1 MKKIVTML
9 LAATLTFVLPVGAHA
24 TGEVEIS
31 QDSQEKSAAI
41 NVDYT
46 VDMSYTVTIPA
57 SVTFTDSVKS
67 VDRPLQ
73 VSDVRLNEGQTLN
86 VGISSQNDFQMR
98 NNDKYINYSLT
109 INYATTPEENSFTLL
124 TVKAG
129 EPSGWTILTF
139 NTDLQK
145 DHAQYAGRY
154 SDTLTFTVSIEP

>member
-9 LAATLTFVLPVGAHA
+9 LVAALAFVLPAGARA
-24 TGEVEIS
+24 AGEVEID
-31 QDSQEKSAAI
+31 QDSQEKSGAI
-41 NVDYT
+41 SIDYT

-57 SVTFTDSVKS
+57 SVTFTESEKS

-73 VSDVRLNEGQTLN
+73 VSDVRLDKGQTLN
-86 VGISSQNDFQMR
+86 VSISSQNDFQMR
-98 NNDKYINYSLT
+98 NNDKYIDYSLT
-109 INYATTPEENSFTLL
+109 INYATIPEENDFTLL
-124 TVKAG
+124 TVKSG
-129 EPSGWTILTF
+129 EPSGWVVLTF

>member
-9 LAATLTFVLPVGAHA
+9 LAATLAFILPFGAHA
-24 TGEVEIS
+24 AGEVEIN
-31 QDSQEKSAAI
+31 QGSQEKSGAI
-41 NVDYT
+41 SVDYT

-73 VSDVRLNEGQTLN
+73 VSDVRLDKGQTLY

-98 NNDKYINYSLT
+98 NNDKYIDYSLT
-109 INYATTPEENSFTLL
+109 INYATNAEENDFTLL

-129 EPSGWTILTF
+129 EPSGWVILTF
-139 NTDLQK
+139 STDLQK
-145 DHAQYAGRY
+145 DHAQYTGRY

>member
-9 LAATLTFVLPVGAHA
+9 LVAALVFLLPVGVRAA
-24 TGEVEIS
+24 GEMEIS
-31 QDSQEKSAAI
+31 QNSQEKSGAI
-41 NVDYT
+41 NVDYI

-73 VSDVRLNEGQTLN
+73 VSDVRLDEGQTLN
-86 VGISSQNDFQMR
+86 VSVSSQNDFQMR
-98 NNDKYINYSLT
+98 NSDKYIDYSLK
-109 INYATTPEENSFTLL
+109 INYATIPEENNFTLL

-129 EPSGWTILTF
+129 EPSGWAILTF
-139 NTDLQK
+139 STDLQK
-145 DHAQYAGRY
+145 DHAQYTGRY